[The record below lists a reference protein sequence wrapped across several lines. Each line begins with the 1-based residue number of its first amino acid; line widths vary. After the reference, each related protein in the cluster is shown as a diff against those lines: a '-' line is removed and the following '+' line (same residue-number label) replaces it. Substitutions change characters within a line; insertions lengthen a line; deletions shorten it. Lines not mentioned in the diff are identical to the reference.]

1 VSRRVWII
9 PIVIAVLLALVPAVA
24 RVMAADAPSLY
35 VTWHAGP
42 QRLTTTLANGTPVG
56 TTSGAPTVIAPGFYN
71 LIFDDSAA
79 VEGPGF
85 ELKGP
90 GVNVYEDLFF
100 GEIQSGTLSA
110 TFLPSSTY
118 TWRNVAEQPN
128 VVFTFVTSSDAG
140 ASGSGSGGLGST
152 VGGTTKTGTPAKSIV
167 GSDVVPFRGKLA
179 ATVDAAGRLALTT
192 KGRPVA
198 TLKTGLYTFTVVDK
212 SAKKGF
218 SIQKLKS
225 SAIALTGVA
234 YKGTHV
240 KTLNLKAGQWT
251 FFSPSG
257 TKNYF
262 IVVK

>member
-1 VSRRVWII
+1 M
-9 PIVIAVLLALVPAVA
+9 IAVLLALVVVA
-24 RVMAADAPSLY
+24 APVTAADAPSLY
-35 VTWHAGP
+35 ITWHAGP

-56 TTSGAPTVIAPGFYN
+56 TTSGAPTVIPPGLYN

-100 GEIQSGTLSA
+100 GEIQSGTLTA
-110 TFLPSSTY
+110 TLLPSSTY

-128 VVFTFVTSSDAG
+128 IIFTFATSAEAG
-140 ASGSGSGGLGST
+140 ASGFGST
-152 VGGTTKTGTPAKSIV
+152 GQGSTGGTTKTGTPAKSIV

-192 KGRPVA
+192 KGKPVA

-218 SIQKLKS
+218 SIQKLKG
-225 SAIALTGVA
+225 SAITLTGVA

-262 IVVK
+262 IVSK